1 MKKRDGDLDWL
12 LRSAAEA
19 GGGEGNTDMPFGFD
33 TRVVAL
39 ARAAGSRS
47 PNGSTEVTRF
57 VRRIAAVAFAIF
69 AIASAGAFQQFAAA
83 PEGGADADE
92 TPLSEA
98 YAIAD
103 TAIQTELPELAP

>member
-1 MKKRDGDLDWL
+1 MNKRDADLDRL

-19 GGGEGNTDMPFGFD
+19 SKRGREDEMPYGFD

-39 ARAAGSRS
+39 SREADTR
-47 PNGSTEVTRF
+47 PANGSAEITRF

-69 AIASAGAFQQFAAA
+69 AVASAGAYQQFAVA
-83 PEGGADADE
+83 PDAGADGDE

-103 TAIQTELPELAP
+103 TAIQTEVPELAQ